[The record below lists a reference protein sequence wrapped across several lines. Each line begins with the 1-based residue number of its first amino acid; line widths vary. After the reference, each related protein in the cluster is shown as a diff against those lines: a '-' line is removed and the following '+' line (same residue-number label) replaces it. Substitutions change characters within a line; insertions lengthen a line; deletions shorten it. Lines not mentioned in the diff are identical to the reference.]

1 VKLAALAIAGALA
14 IPAPAPAQQQEM
26 NRAVIERDQ
35 QSAEFAARLR
45 GQDTRAL
52 ENLHARQL
60 RETLVPLS
68 PNPDIAR
75 QLLPYQRGIMA
86 QKRAQEIAATPQGA
100 IAGGHVRFDS
110 PVFARPAADVR
121 APLPLPGGPQPGV
134 DPVTP

>member
-1 VKLAALAIAGALA
+1 VKLATLALAGALA
-14 IPAPAPAQQQEM
+14 VAAPAAAQQREM

-60 RETLVPLS
+60 REALVPLS

-86 QKRAQEIAATPQGA
+86 QERAREIAAAPQA
-100 IAGGHVRFDS
+100 AVAGGHVRFDS
-110 PVFARPAADVR
+110 PVFARPPADVR

-134 DPVTP
+134 DPVAP